1 LHSHYL
7 IRDKLLQLDYII
19 AATNT
24 PTAPRRPVNVPIV
37 IACAAPEADP
47 DDAGDDADADD
58 DDAELV
64 EFVQVTVDGTVA
76 LLESVRSEHCVR
88 HIMIS

>member
-1 LHSHYL
+1 MFAQYL

-19 AATNT
+19 ATTNI
-24 PTAPRRPVNVPIV
+24 PTAPRRPVNIPIV
-37 IACAAPEADP
+37 VVCAAPEADP

-58 DDAELV
+58 DAEPV
-64 EFVQVTVDGTVA
+64 EFVQLTFDGTVA
-76 LLESVRSEHCVR
+76 VLESVTSEHCIR